1 MKIKLF
7 EEFSE
12 EWDSD
17 EFLFDLYAMS
27 STEVQEMFWEEL
39 KSKTP
44 NLEKIEVM
52 IKSGLVDLKAK
63 DEDGWT
69 PLHVASRR
77 NRIEIAKLLIDRGAD
92 VEAKVDGWTPL
103 HLASYWNRIETAK
116 LLLERGA
123 DVNAKDNE
131 GATPLHLASWNNC
144 IEIAKLLI
152 DAGADV
158 RAEDNEGRTPLH
170 RARTPQMIAIL
181 NKTP

>member
-12 EWDSD
+12 DWDSD

-27 STEVQEMFWEEL
+27 KDEANDLFMKEIRSN
-39 KSKTP
+39 TP

-103 HLASYWNRIETAK
+103 HLASRWNCIETAK

-123 DVNAKDNE
+123 DVEAKDDC
-131 GATPLHLASWNNC
+131 GQTPLHLAQSD
-144 IEIAKLLI
+144 EMAELLKKY
-152 DAGADV
+152 
-158 RAEDNEGRTPLH
+158 
-170 RARTPQMIAIL
+170 M
-181 NKTP
+181 K